1 LSLPPVVETDA
12 SDYTIAGILTLSGAE
27 LHYDT
32 HDKDLLVI
40 FEAFKTWRHY
50 LESRGKFSGTG
61 KGLIDAALTYKRKTI
76 SNM

>member
-32 HDKDLLVI
+32 HDKDLLAI
-40 FEAFKTWRHY
+40 FEALKNLAT
-50 LESRGKFSGTG
+50 LSRVSSAIFGH
-61 KGLIDAALTYKRKTI
+61 RETI
-76 SNM
+76 K